1 MLTDLK
7 IITAKK
13 ITMSIKVG
21 IIGGAGYTAGE
32 LIRIL
37 LNHPKAEISFVNSS
51 SHSGKPVYH
60 AHKDLLGETDLIFT
74 DSLGNADVVFLC
86 LGHGKSQEF
95 LSKNSIPAHVKIVD
109 LSQDFRLNGLY
120 QDGATSRNFIYGL
133 PELNREKIKSSVN
146 IANPGCFAT
155 AFELALLPL
164 AAANLLND
172 EVHINGITGSTGAGQ
187 ALSETTHFSWRN
199 NNISVYKA
207 FSHQHLKEVRLI
219 LESGSSI
226 KIPELNFVPVRGN
239 FTRGIFLTAY
249 TNCSLSEDEAQKLYG
264 EFYKDAAFTFVSKSE
279 ISVKEVVNTNKCLL
293 SVEKHGNKIFITS
306 VIDNLVKG
314 ASGQAVQNMNLMFG
328 IDEKAGLNLK
338 PVAF

>member
-1 MLTDLK
+1 MR
-7 IITAKK
+7 
-13 ITMSIKVG
+13 IKVG

-37 LNHPKAEISFVNSS
+37 LNHPEADIAFVHSS
-51 SHSGKPVYH
+51 SHAGQPVSH
-60 AHKDLLGETDLIFT
+60 AHKDLLGETELVFT
-74 DSLGNADVVFLC
+74 DKTGDADVLFLC
-86 LGHGKSQEF
+86 LGHGKSQEYLANNF
-95 LSKNSIPAHVKIVD
+95 IPAKTRIID
-109 LSQDFRLNGLY
+109 LSQDFRINGLFKSNSS
-120 QDGATSRNFIYGL
+120 SREFIYGL
-133 PELNREKIKSSVN
+133 PELNRDKITSATN

-164 AAANLLND
+164 ASRKLMNN

-187 ALSETTHFSWRN
+187 SLSDTTHFSWRN

-207 FSHQHLKEVRLI
+207 FSHQHLQEVRLT
-219 LESGSSI
+219 LEAAAGT
-226 KIPELNFVPVRGN
+226 KVPELNFIPVRGN

-249 TNCSLSEDEAQKLYG
+249 TDCALSIREARELYSS
-264 EFYKDAAFTFVSKSE
+264 FYGNAAFTFVSDAE

-314 ASGQAVQNMNLMFG
+314 ASGQAIQNMNLMFG
-328 IDEKAGLNLK
+328 LNEKAGLNLK

>member
-1 MLTDLK
+1 
-7 IITAKK
+7 
-13 ITMSIKVG
+13 MSIKVG

-37 LNHPKAEISFVNSS
+37 LNHPQVEVLFIHSS
-51 SHSGKPVYH
+51 SHSGKPVHH
-60 AHKDLLGETDLIFT
+60 AHKDLIGETELIFT
-74 DSLGNADVVFLC
+74 DKIGTADVLFLC

-95 LSKNSIPAHVKIVD
+95 LSKNNIPASIKIVD
-109 LSQDFRLNGLY
+109 LSQDFRLNGLF
-120 QDGATSRNFIYGL
+120 QHEGQTREFIYGL
-133 PELNREKIKSSVN
+133 PELRRDGIKKASN

-164 AAANLLND
+164 ASQKLLTE

-207 FSHQHLKEVRLI
+207 FSHQHLKEVRLT
-219 LESGSSI
+219 LETAASA
-226 KIPELNFVPVRGN
+226 KVPDLNFIPVRGN
-239 FTRGIFLTAY
+239 FSRGIFLTAY
-249 TNCSLSEDEAQKLYG
+249 TNCALSEEEAINLYKNY
-264 EFYKDAAFTFVSKSE
+264 YKGAAFTFVSEPE

-293 SVEKHGNKIFITS
+293 SVEKHGKKLLITS
-306 VIDNLVKG
+306 VIDNLTKG

-328 IDEKAGLNLK
+328 IDEKAGLHLK

>member
-1 MLTDLK
+1 
-7 IITAKK
+7 
-13 ITMSIKVG
+13 MSIKVG

-37 LNHPKAEISFVNSS
+37 LNHPGAEISFIHSS
-51 SHSGKPVYH
+51 SHSGQPVYH
-60 AHKDLLGETDLIFT
+60 AHSDLIGETDLLFT
-74 DSLGNADVVFLC
+74 DSPGNADVIFLC

-95 LSKNSIPAHVKIVD
+95 LSKNKVPTHTKIID
-109 LSQDFRLNGLY
+109 LSQDFRL
-120 QDGATSRNFIYGL
+120 DGAYKSENGNREFVYGL
-133 PELNREKIKSSVN
+133 PELHKEAIIKSGN

-164 AAANLLND
+164 ASSKLLKD
-172 EVHINGITGSTGAGQ
+172 EAHINGITGSTGAGQ

-199 NNISVYKA
+199 NNVSVYKA
-207 FSHQHLKEVRLI
+207 FSHQHLKEVRLT
-219 LESGSSI
+219 LETAAQA
-226 KIPELNFVPVRGN
+226 KVPDLNFIPVRGN

-249 TNCSLSEDEAQKLYG
+249 TICNLSEAEAKNLYKD
-264 EFYKDAAFTFVSKSE
+264 FYSDAAFTFVTDAE
-279 ISVKEVVNTNKCLL
+279 LSVKEVVNTNKCLL
-293 SVEKHGNKIFITS
+293 SVEKHGDKIFVTS

>member
-1 MLTDLK
+1 
-7 IITAKK
+7 
-13 ITMSIKVG
+13 MSIKVG

-37 LNHPKAEISFVNSS
+37 LSHPKAEIAFVHSS
-51 SHSGKPVYH
+51 SHSGQPVYH
-60 AHKDLLGETDLIFT
+60 AHKDLLGETNLVFT
-74 DSLGNADVVFLC
+74 DKTGNADVLFLC
-86 LGHGKSQEF
+86 LGHGKSQDY

-109 LSQDFRLNGLY
+109 LSQDFRLNGLFKS
-120 QDGATSRNFIYGL
+120 DTFSREFVYGL
-133 PELNREKIKSSVN
+133 PELSREKIKKSVN

-164 AAANLLND
+164 ASEKLLND

-187 ALSETTHFSWRN
+187 SLSDTTHFSWRN

-207 FSHQHLKEVRLI
+207 FSHQHLNEVRLT
-219 LESGSSI
+219 LESAASAKVS
-226 KIPELNFVPVRGN
+226 ELNFIPVRGN

-249 TNCSLSEDEAQKLYG
+249 TNCPLSEVEAKDLYRNY
-264 EFYKDAAFTFVSKSE
+264 YKDASFTFVSDTE
-279 ISVKEVVNTNKCLL
+279 ISVKEVVNSNKCLL

>member
-1 MLTDLK
+1 
-7 IITAKK
+7 
-13 ITMSIKVG
+13 MSFKVG

-37 LNHPKAEISFVNSS
+37 LNHPQAEIAFIHSS
-51 SHSGKPVYH
+51 SHNGQPVYN
-60 AHKDLLGETDLIFT
+60 AHKDLLGETELIFT
-74 DSLGNADVVFLC
+74 NNIGTADVLFLC

-95 LSKNSIPAHVKIVD
+95 LLKNSIPSHVKIID
-109 LSQDFRLNGLY
+109 LSQDFRLH
-120 QDGATSRNFIYGL
+120 GAFKSETEERDFIYGL
-133 PELNREKIKSSVN
+133 PELKRKEIRKANN

-164 AAANLLND
+164 ASAKLIQD

-187 ALSETTHFSWRN
+187 ALSDTTHFSWRN

-207 FSHQHLKEVRLI
+207 FSHQHLKEVRLT
-219 LESGSSI
+219 LEIAASA
-226 KIPELNFVPVRGN
+226 KIPELNFIPVRGN

-249 TNCSLSEDEAQKLYG
+249 TNCPLNEEEALNLYKN
-264 EFYKDAAFTFVSKSE
+264 FYKDAAFTFVSSSE

-293 SVEKHGNKIFITS
+293 SIEKHGNKIFITS

-314 ASGQAVQNMNLMFG
+314 ASGQAVQNMNLIFG